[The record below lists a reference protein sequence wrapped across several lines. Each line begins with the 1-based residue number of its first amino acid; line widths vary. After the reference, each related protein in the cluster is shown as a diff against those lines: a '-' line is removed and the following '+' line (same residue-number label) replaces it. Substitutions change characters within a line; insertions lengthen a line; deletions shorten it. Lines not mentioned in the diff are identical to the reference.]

1 MCVLFLRAQKTFDTI
16 TGMLPIGYLNVKS
29 GKLAIKAIEREAVMN
44 TDYRV
49 RNKKTALLGS
59 GLN

>member
-29 GKLAIKAIEREAVMN
+29 GKMARKAIEGEDVIN
-44 TDYRV
+44 
-49 RNKKTALLGS
+49 S
-59 GLN
+59 GRK